1 MTLTIA
7 QLETLLEEVEELKAS
22 RNSCRYLLK
31 RNRLSL
37 PCGLKLN
44 DALEYADWQFKKNS
58 YPILKQIDE
67 ALHPRK
73 LSLLPDD
80 SNYVCDVCQGKKAS
94 YTLTR
99 KGINPYP
106 FVNYL
111 CNAATCGHNDFLLR
125 HNTTSEEHEVIMS
138 FYIRLN
144 DTSRE
149 TAR

>member
-7 QLETLLEEVEELKAS
+7 QLETLLEEVEELKAD
-22 RNSCRYLLK
+22 RNFHRRLLRQNK
-31 RNRLSL
+31 LSL
-37 PCGLKLN
+37 PCVLRLALKC
-44 DALEYADWQFKKNS
+44 ADWQFKKNS
-58 YPILKQIDE
+58 YPIRNQIDE
-67 ALHPRK
+67 ALRPRK

-106 FVNYL
+106 CVNYL

-144 DTSRE
+144 DTSRK

>member
-7 QLETLLEEVEELKAS
+7 QLETLLEEVEELKAD
-22 RNSCRYLLK
+22 RNFHRRLLRQNK
-31 RNRLSL
+31 LSL
-37 PCGLKLN
+37 PCVLRLALKC
-44 DALEYADWQFKKNS
+44 ADLQFKKKS

-67 ALHPRK
+67 ALRSRK

-106 FVNYL
+106 CVNYL

-144 DTSRE
+144 NTIRK